1 MPRVATTDTKKKV
14 AAVTGTIVQYMTM
27 RNVTN
32 QYMADKLGITKQ
44 TFEYKM
50 KDSGKFTVEQLI
62 MITNILQIPTGV
74 NLFIGASPERE
85 DIAMRVAGIIMGA
98 A

>member
-1 MPRVATTDTKKKV
+1 MPRAATTDTKKKV

-50 KDSGKFTVEQLI
+50 KDSGKI
-62 MITNILQIPTGV
+62 
-74 NLFIGASPERE
+74 
-85 DIAMRVAGIIMGA
+85 
-98 A
+98 